1 MPKGKILGATCKA
14 LTEATLAGATKQ
26 VVTTDLSYITMIN
39 VTSAITVNGTAGS
52 AVISVLDSG
61 DNVIAKLVTGAS
73 GEGSISFP
81 APLPANGIKLVSV
94 ATIVGKVVVY
104 VI

>member
-1 MPKGKILGATCKA
+1 MSKGRIIGATCRA
-14 LTEATLAGATKQ
+14 LAEATLAGVTKQ

-39 VTSAITVNGTAGS
+39 VSGATTVDGTAGS

-61 DNVIAKLVTGAS
+61 DNVIAKLITGTS

-81 APLPANGIKLVSV
+81 APLPANGIKLASV
-94 ATIVGKVVVY
+94 ATIAGKVVVY